1 MLAVSALFLSVWLGA
16 ASSNCSSD
24 ATSVLQLRSNDT
36 SEGVSVEAELAVGDV
51 FAIYGGGK
59 FCTDRGGNRRRRG
72 NFDYMECDTD
82 WVESWQTFRGM
93 DQRESP
99 TGWPSREAARRSTA
113 RTRLCPGGGR
123 ANLRA
128 SCAIVTLWAAGRSLA
143 AMLVTWSAMGTG
155 AAVAA
160 RCAALTEIKL

>member
-51 FAIYGGGK
+51 FANYGGGK

-72 NFDYMECDTD
+72 NFDHMECDTD
-82 WVESWQTFRGM
+82 WVESWQTFRVEWTSANSPQDGL
-93 DQRESP
+93 QGRPREEVLL
-99 TGWPSREAARRSTA
+99 GLVCVQAEAE
-113 RTRLCPGGGR
+113 RTCTRHVQ
-123 ANLRA
+123 
-128 SCAIVTLWAAGRSLA
+128 S
-143 AMLVTWSAMGTG
+143 
-155 AAVAA
+155 
-160 RCAALTEIKL
+160 